1 MAAAMLMVVMEYDTD
16 ACDNKRTC
24 VNDMGRSISTSL
36 HITSMSYWKPTSGIR
51 PGSLKMIGDQA

>member
-36 HITSMSYWKPTSGIR
+36 HITSMSY
-51 PGSLKMIGDQA
+51 